1 MSKQSDSVL
10 HVYSQ
15 KPLTQDCGGPAL
27 QSLVCVQLVSGRV
40 SG

>member
-1 MSKQSDSVL
+1 MSRQSDSAL

-15 KPLTQDCGGPAL
+15 KPFTHACGGPAL
-27 QSLVCVQLVSGRV
+27 QSLVCVQFVSGRV